1 MIDPVRFTPVQLGFN
16 QQQARPGAAGAAPG
30 NGMTPPV
37 APPKAREKQPPGVCG
52 QRVERQLGEQSDR
65 FALLLVGQRDHRGTA
80 SRSPRRRM
88 EVVARPWGG
97 QSSRSDCRGRGAS
110 APTGELRGASRS
122 YKCSLLT
129 PRCDRLSRRFHGVS
143 NSARSGR
150 ASISREHAARIRQ
163 LADGRRAAPSQSK
176 ERAGPTVSTLLF
188 ASRGLMLWL
197 LRRKLV
203 GSQASFSATSRP

>member
-129 PRCDRLSRRFHGVS
+129 PRCDRLSRRFTES
-143 NSARSGR
+143 QIRPAR
-150 ASISREHAARIRQ
+150 
-163 LADGRRAAPSQSK
+163 DGRPS
-176 ERAGPTVSTLLF
+176 AGSMPLASDSSLTVGEQPRVSPTSALVRPSPR
-188 ASRGLMLWL
+188 SSS
-197 LRRKLV
+197 LRV
-203 GSQASFSATSRP
+203 A